1 MGGDQG
7 VRSHGWTHV
16 GTSAPTRGQRAGSV
30 FPQVRTQEGAINGPQ
45 LRRHPDL
52 GHLVS
57 RTVRH
62 KCLLF
67 ISQPEKQNTY
77 QFKKLITNLRQF
89 ASVDE

>member
-16 GTSAPTRGQRAGSV
+16 GTSALTRGQRAGSV

-62 KCLLF
+62 KCLCF
-67 ISQPEKQNTY
+67 ISHRVCGTS
-77 QFKKLITNLRQF
+77 LRQPQGTKTLCF
-89 ASVDE
+89 QECQ